1 MSDDPQFQGQPAATG
16 TISGL
21 VSRLSGYVAT
31 ALRFWEPC
39 RLIYNGALVLVVA
52 LHFIVR
58 LPASRALLTGNSLLG
73 LFFLAVLANVCYCV
87 AYAIDLFVQFS
98 GLERP
103 WRTARWVVLGV
114 GTAFAATIAHFF
126 STGIFSSAN

>member
-73 LFFLAVLANVCYCV
+73 LRETNN
-87 AYAIDLFVQFS
+87 
-98 GLERP
+98 EP
-103 WRTARWVVLGV
+103 GV
-114 GTAFAATIAHFF
+114 FA
-126 STGIFSSAN
+126 